1 MIKIIFSLIFICFS
15 FCYKA
20 DFSDKIDV
28 YRNGKL
34 IHSTE
39 KFKGDFLYTN
49 LFNIGD
55 TITFHAETD
64 WDELFN
70 ATIDIKSSEG
80 ILYKTL
86 NRIKNNVYG
95 AQFQLIIT
103 EKLLKEE
110 FKLILNYNVESKIE
124 HWTFFIMK
132 KDE

>member
-39 KFKGDFLYTN
+39 KFKGDFLFTN

-55 TITFHAETD
+55 TITFHAEQIGMNF
-64 WDELFN
+64 LMPQ
-70 ATIDIKSSEG
+70 
-80 ILYKTL
+80 LTL
-86 NRIKNNVYG
+86 NQQKEFSIK
-95 AQFQLIIT
+95 L
-103 EKLLKEE
+103 
-110 FKLILNYNVESKIE
+110 
-124 HWTFFIMK
+124 
-132 KDE
+132 